1 MDDLPEDD
9 LEESR
14 AAFAPLLDATAA
26 ILPWVAKS
34 RPARFDTK
42 LNERWCD
49 GCKRLD
55 QAWSNRHGTGGDDIR
70 PAIFNLYAI
79 ALETADADCL
89 RLGEALAGA
98 ADRLE
103 DGDPSPR
110 LIAALTGAIECLH
123 EPDGLEHGAFAE
135 RAHHFAERLESA
147 ASSLNDS
154 ERSTVVDQLFVDEAH
169 EQLEMLRDALA
180 ALPPDAYVLA
190 SEALKLAQH
199 AEMLEIWGVMHLAR
213 QFAECVTRHGS
224 ELDSPAAR
232 DALDALLHTLSAS
245 IDAVVV

>member
-1 MDDLPEDD
+1 MDDLPEDE

-14 AAFAPLLDATAA
+14 AALAPTLDATAA
-26 ILPWVAKS
+26 ILPWVAKPS
-34 RPARFDTK
+34 PARFDAK
-42 LNERWCD
+42 LNQRWLD

-55 QAWSNRHGTGGDDIR
+55 RAWSKRHGAGADDIR

-103 DGDPSPR
+103 DVDPPAR

-123 EPDGLEHGAFAE
+123 ESSGLEHDAFTD
-135 RAHHFAERLESA
+135 RARHFAERLETSA
-147 ASSLNDS
+147 SAPNGT
-154 ERSTVVDQLFVDEAH
+154 ERSPVLDQLFVEEAH
-169 EQLEMLRDALA
+169 EQIEVLRDALS

-190 SEALKLAQH
+190 TEALKLAQH

-213 QFAECVTRHGS
+213 QFAACVNRYAS
-224 ELDSPAAR
+224 ALDSAEAQE
-232 DALDALLHTLSAS
+232 ALHDILQTLATS
-245 IDAVVV
+245 IDAVAI